1 MSVYIYGAKRRRS
14 SFLEIK
20 RRNYL
25 SERNSSLT
33 RKSQL
38 NLQLSSKQQKLPEFF
53 CLYNNKLVF
62 ESLPDNIVNLIL
74 DQLDI
79 QTLLNLSYICKKFNK
94 LIIKRIYK
102 EIQFLSNVSNYNN
115 NNIFNKDYLN
125 INKFNVYDSGIV
137 INKLENFLKFQF
149 NLIINNYQATAT
161 ATATKYS
168 DLIESI
174 KFGENNKIFNKDNQ
188 FWKLKLI
195 DFYTF
200 EEINEISQVIQNSN
214 DNMMIN
220 NYDIKELTI
229 FQIFSD
235 FLIRDLNNL
244 QKLVVPSVSI
254 NRMVTILERLP
265 NLSKLQEL
273 SITIISEDDSECEY
287 ECDYSILSKLE
298 LKQLRILMDKKVT
311 RNEINNILQKIE
323 FSRLDKLSISI
334 INSNDDFD
342 LNKSSDNWIEIFKI
356 IKMNQLE
363 MNKKLNLINLE
374 LINLDLNNK
383 QIEVFQ
389 LINETIDLNNL
400 QELKLNIYEK
410 LHINNHHNNNNDFDC
425 QNDKMNKTLLELL
438 IPFLNN
444 LKKLLIKPTKNCFDC
459 QTKFYEN
466 YLFNSNSNCKIYD
479 NLRELNF
486 EFNNYNDKN
495 EINKIIIKLIKNFK
509 SLNKLSINNF
519 NFINLIIN
527 ESRDYF
533 NEISKFFK
541 FENTNEFQLINELNF
556 EIIKTNY
563 LSNNFINKLNQ
574 FNTEEF
580 KFNFKL
586 FIINKFINE
595 LKLFNG
601 IQDND
606 NSNEIKQINLFG
618 IIFKINKFKKLIYV
632 LINDKFEE
640 LYYFN

>member
-53 CLYNNKLVF
+53 RLYNNKLVF

-115 NNIFNKDYLN
+115 NNIFNKDCLN

-161 ATATKYS
+161 ATATATNYS

-273 SITIISEDDSECEY
+273 SITVTSEDDGECEY
-287 ECDYSILSKLE
+287 E
-298 LKQLRILMDKKVT
+298 R
-311 RNEINNILQKIE
+311 
-323 FSRLDKLSISI
+323 
-334 INSNDDFD
+334 
-342 LNKSSDNWIEIFKI
+342 
-356 IKMNQLE
+356 
-363 MNKKLNLINLE
+363 
-374 LINLDLNNK
+374 
-383 QIEVFQ
+383 
-389 LINETIDLNNL
+389 
-400 QELKLNIYEK
+400 
-410 LHINNHHNNNNDFDC
+410 
-425 QNDKMNKTLLELL
+425 
-438 IPFLNN
+438 
-444 LKKLLIKPTKNCFDC
+444 
-459 QTKFYEN
+459 
-466 YLFNSNSNCKIYD
+466 
-479 NLRELNF
+479 LNF
-486 EFNNYNDKN
+486 
-495 EINKIIIKLIKNFK
+495 
-509 SLNKLSINNF
+509 
-519 NFINLIIN
+519 
-527 ESRDYF
+527 
-533 NEISKFFK
+533 
-541 FENTNEFQLINELNF
+541 
-556 EIIKTNY
+556 
-563 LSNNFINKLNQ
+563 
-574 FNTEEF
+574 
-580 KFNFKL
+580 
-586 FIINKFINE
+586 
-595 LKLFNG
+595 
-601 IQDND
+601 QD
-606 NSNEIKQINLFG
+606 
-618 IIFKINKFKKLIYV
+618 
-632 LINDKFEE
+632 
-640 LYYFN
+640 